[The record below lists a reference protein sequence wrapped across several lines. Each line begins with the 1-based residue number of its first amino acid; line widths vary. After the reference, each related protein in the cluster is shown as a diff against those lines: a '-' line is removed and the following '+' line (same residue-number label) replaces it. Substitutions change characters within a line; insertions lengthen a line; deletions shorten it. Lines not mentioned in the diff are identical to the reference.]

1 MFASDDVSF
10 SSLLQKKALAP
21 ESWPRKTWVC
31 SARLKPAL
39 MGRGRRPPEPVENSQ
54 VKKKVKTP
62 ITNES
67 LYVFSRTYTIA
78 IRYFV

>member
-1 MFASDDVSF
+1 MMMFLSI
-10 SSLLQKKALAP
+10 LYCKRKALAP

-54 VKKKVKTP
+54 IKKKVKTP
-62 ITNES
+62 ITD
-67 LYVFSRTYTIA
+67 
-78 IRYFV
+78 